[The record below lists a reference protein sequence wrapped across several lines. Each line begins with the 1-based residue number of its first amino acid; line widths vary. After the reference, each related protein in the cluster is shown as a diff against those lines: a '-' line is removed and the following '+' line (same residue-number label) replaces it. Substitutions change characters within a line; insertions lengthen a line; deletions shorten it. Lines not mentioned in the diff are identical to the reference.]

1 MQLREKLKDI
11 DLRLV
16 DLAQLLDVSRPT
28 AYKFIELY
36 EIGQRDKI
44 DTKIVR
50 VFDYICQND
59 ASKIQAMTFIL
70 NNIIK
75 PNIQSDDEKEQNIVN
90 LLKKESEVKVK
101 FIKCLTESD
110 LFDPILNY
118 LLECENIITKNNITK
133 KSMLNS
139 DEKEKIKPL
148 KEFYNSLGFKLNIKG
163 DKNV

>member
-36 EIGQRDKI
+36 ETGQRDKI

-59 ASKIQAMTFIL
+59 ASKMQAMTFIL

-75 PNIQSDDEKEQNIVN
+75 PNIQSDDEKEQNIAN
-90 LLKKESEVKVK
+90 LLKKESEVKIK
-101 FIKCLTESD
+101 FIKCITEID
-110 LFDPILNY
+110 IFDPILSY
-118 LLECENIITKNNITK
+118 LLECESIITKNKRAK
-133 KSMLNS
+133 KIMLNG
-139 DEKEKIKPL
+139 DEKEKLKPL